1 MPGTYWSLEGLHYYL
16 ITNHQMEQASIA
28 DFVMISLPN
37 ASRQDLQTKKE
48 AMQAVTRR
56 CAAARLLQRPAARGE
71 AGGDQ
76 GAEERLTGGLNIWSD
91 AVFLTFGLFFAD
103 EAFHHFYDRSS
114 FLLDHPADR
123 RDHVQAKQTRS
134 TTLRVE

>member
-1 MPGTYWSLEGLHYYL
+1 MCRGAATATTRGTGRSWE
-16 ITNHQMEQASIA
+16 I
-28 DFVMISLPN
+28 
-37 ASRQDLQTKKE
+37 KE
-48 AMQAVTRR
+48 LKRSV
-56 CAAARLLQRPAARGE
+56 
-71 AGGDQ
+71 
-76 GAEERLTGGLNIWSD
+76 ERLTGGLNIWSD